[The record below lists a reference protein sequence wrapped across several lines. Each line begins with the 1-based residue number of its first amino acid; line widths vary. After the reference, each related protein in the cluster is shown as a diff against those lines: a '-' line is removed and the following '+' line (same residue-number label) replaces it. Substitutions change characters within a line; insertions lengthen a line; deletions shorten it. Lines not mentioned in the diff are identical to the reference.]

1 MRNYQMIKNYCMILL
16 LFCLFDDSQGIWAGK
31 VPKIAKDYTE
41 MSFKKN
47 IGFESYDAFDGVFK
61 KYMTDLSK
69 GIVGI
74 RHQTNI
80 CKLQKTKTNFSSF
93 PHKHWF
99 CTNATCTTSITSW
112 FLSSD

>member
-1 MRNYQMIKNYCMILL
+1 
-16 LFCLFDDSQGIWAGK
+16 LFDDSQGIWAGK

-69 GIVGI
+69 GIVGNK
-74 RHQTNI
+74 TPD
-80 CKLQKTKTNFSSF
+80 KYLQ
-93 PHKHWF
+93 
-99 CTNATCTTSITSW
+99 ITENKN
-112 FLSSD
+112 